1 MPKAIKATDIKYKPT
16 GVLADIIGTR
26 QRKRGQ
32 IVKAIW
38 KHIKDEGLQ
47 GESGSGD
54 SVKYKGKNY
63 VGGQIIYCGECPM
76 MKKLCKNKNKI
87 AMVQL
92 SVYMEPYLERMN

>member
-63 VGGQIIYCGECPM
+63 VGGQIIYRSHRQFRCS
-76 MKKLCKNKNKI
+76 LCN
-87 AMVQL
+87 
-92 SVYMEPYLERMN
+92 S

>member
-38 KHIKDEGLQ
+38 KHIIQKWQEVIIGYHKIFLKV
-47 GESGSGD
+47 
-54 SVKYKGKNY
+54 VKMLI
-63 VGGQIIYCGECPM
+63 VM
-76 MKKLCKNKNKI
+76 MSSMSL
-87 AMVQL
+87 
-92 SVYMEPYLERMN
+92 